1 VLPKPSNK
9 SISIGIH
16 WPSIRQHIK
25 KQPPQTL
32 LNLRI
37 DSEDLSREQSLPV
50 TKMLFLKEELKLIIR
65 RRRRRRRR
73 RGTGID
79 LSLFVKYYPK

>member
-1 VLPKPSNK
+1 M
-9 SISIGIH
+9 
-16 WPSIRQHIK
+16 
-25 KQPPQTL
+25 QPPQTL
-32 LNLRI
+32 LNLHT